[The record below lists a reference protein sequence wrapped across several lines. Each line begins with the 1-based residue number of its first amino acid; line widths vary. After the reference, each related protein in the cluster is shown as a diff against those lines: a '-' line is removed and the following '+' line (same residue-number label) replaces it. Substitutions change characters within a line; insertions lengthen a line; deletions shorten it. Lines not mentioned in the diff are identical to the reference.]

1 MIELNKKE
9 ITDLFNSLNVKNSSE
24 PIDWKTFSA
33 SFNRFVDFDGISIYQ
48 YIDSNKTHVYSSTKE
63 EVQLLQDLTISGSGV
78 NLDSNH
84 LLILNDMK
92 KPIVID
98 GHIYRSF
105 MSIPFIYNSFKI
117 CTINICTNKKGY
129 SSKEL
134 QNEINLFRDLFSPLL
149 YLKTQQNI
157 KQTNKKDLSINK
169 FSHELNELKDNFK
182 KIHDLIDFLSLA
194 SNTIDRNKISMSL
207 KKILLKSNDLMGSIN
222 NIEKKL

>member
-9 ITDLFNSLNVKNSSE
+9 ITDLINALNVKDSNES
-24 PIDWKTFSA
+24 IDWKTFSV
-33 SFNRFVDFDGISIYQ
+33 SFNRFVDFNGISIYQ
-48 YIDSNKTHVYSSTKE
+48 YIDNNKTHIYSSTKD

-78 NLDSNH
+78 NLDSNN

-98 GHIYRSF
+98 GHIYKSF
-105 MSIPFIYNSFKI
+105 MSIPFTYNTFKI
-117 CTINICTNKKGY
+117 CTINICSNKKVY

-134 QNEINLFRDLFSPLL
+134 QNEINLFRDIFSPLL

-157 KQTNKKDLSINK
+157 KQAYKKNLSIDK
-169 FSHELNELKDNFK
+169 FSVEVNELKDNFK

-207 KKILLKSNDLMGSIN
+207 KKILIKSKDLMGSIN

>member
-1 MIELNKKE
+1 MLELNKKE
-9 ITDLFNSLNVKNSSE
+9 ITDLFDVLNVKDSSKT
-24 PIDWKTFSA
+24 IDWKTFSL

-48 YIDSNKTHVYSSTKE
+48 YIDNNKTHVYSNTRE
-63 EVQLLQDLTISGSGV
+63 EVQLLQDLTISGGSV

-105 MSIPFIYNSFKI
+105 MSIPFTYNSFKI
-117 CTINICTNKKGY
+117 CIINICTKKKEY

-134 QNEINLFRDLFSPLL
+134 QNEINLLRDLFSPLF
-149 YLKTQQNI
+149 YLKTQQYI
-157 KQTNKKDLSINK
+157 KKDNKKGLSIDK
-169 FSHELNELKDNFK
+169 VSVEVNELKDNFK

-194 SNTIDRNKISMSL
+194 SNTIDRNKISKTL
-207 KKILLKSNDLMGSIN
+207 KMILTKIKDLMGSIN

>member
-9 ITDLFNSLNVKNSSE
+9 ITDLFIALNVKDSNE
-24 PIDWKTFSA
+24 PIDWKTFSV
-33 SFNRFVDFDGISIYQ
+33 SFNRFVDFDCISIYQ
-48 YIDSNKTHVYSSTKE
+48 YINDNKTHLYSSNYEK
-63 EVQLLQDLTISGSGV
+63 VQLLQDLTITGSSV

-98 GHIYRSF
+98 GLIYRSF
-105 MSIPFIYNSFKI
+105 MSIPFTYNSFKI

-134 QNEINLFRDLFSPLL
+134 QNEINLFRDLFSPLF
-149 YLKTQQNI
+149 YLKTQQYI
-157 KQTNKKDLSINK
+157 KKDYKKDLSFDKIS
-169 FSHELNELKDNFK
+169 FEVNELKDNFK
-182 KIHDLIDFLSLA
+182 KIHELIDFLSLA
-194 SNTIDRNKISMSL
+194 SNTIDKNKISMSL
-207 KKILLKSNDLMGSIN
+207 KKILIKSKDLMGDIN